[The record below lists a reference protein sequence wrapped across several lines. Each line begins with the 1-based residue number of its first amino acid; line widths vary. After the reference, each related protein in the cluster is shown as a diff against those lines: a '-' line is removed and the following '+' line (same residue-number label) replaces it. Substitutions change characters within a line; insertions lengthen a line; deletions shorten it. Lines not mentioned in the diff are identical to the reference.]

1 MITLNKPRAK
11 ILLVFVARC
20 SIVYLGVSYSLG
32 QARTGSAQGEGDGAG
47 KGGGGRVPPLF
58 EQLINKIKYS
68 GTLIQKRA
76 KELAKYVHY
85 NEIRQLISRFFFI
98 LPYVLL

>member
-1 MITLNKPRAK
+1 M
-11 ILLVFVARC
+11 
-20 SIVYLGVSYSLG
+20 
-32 QARTGSAQGEGDGAG
+32 QGEGEGR
-47 KGGGGRVPPLF
+47 GGGGEGRGGRVPPLF

-68 GTLIQKRA
+68 GTSMQKRA

-98 LPYVLL
+98 LPYVLLLLESKKKK

>member
-11 ILLVFVARC
+11 ILLFFVARC
-20 SIVYLGVSYSLG
+20 SIVYLGVSYSLS
-32 QARTGSAQGEGDGAG
+32 QARAGSARGEGDGAG
-47 KGGGGRVPPLF
+47 KGGRVPPLF

-68 GTLIQKRA
+68 GTSIQKRA

-85 NEIRQLISRFFFI
+85 NEIRQLTSRFFFI